1 MDACTAYGAH
11 EVKVAPERTEND
23 RYVFVLIGV
32 PFLFFKCASTGQF
45 PKGHF
50 QVLKVLGRE

>member
-32 PFLFFKCASTGQF
+32 PFLFFKCASNGQF
-45 PKGHF
+45 QKALF
-50 QVLKVLGRE
+50 KC